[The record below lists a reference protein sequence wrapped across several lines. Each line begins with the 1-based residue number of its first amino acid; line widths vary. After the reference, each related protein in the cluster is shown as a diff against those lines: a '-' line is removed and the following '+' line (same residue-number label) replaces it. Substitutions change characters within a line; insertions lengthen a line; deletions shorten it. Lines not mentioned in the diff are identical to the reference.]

1 MKNLDLGRKL
11 NKEEMKQLHGGAIL
25 YFCEGH
31 TKVFSNFEECLAY
44 AQYNC
49 FNVRYSCSLVGQ
61 SES

>member
-1 MKNLDLGRKL
+1 
-11 NKEEMKQLHGGAIL
+11 MKQLHGGAIL